1 MSVMKNLIETER
13 NKLNVYLM
21 YQVINAVKRGLS
33 DDKRERVDLD
43 NDWPNTVIYSDSEH
57 HFYWFYDVVEGSH
70 IYVHEVKCTKEN
82 VDIVLDKEYEFATIS
97 ALIQHITET
106 IHFNED

>member
-1 MSVMKNLIETER
+1 MSVMKNVIETER

-21 YQVINAVKRGLS
+21 YQVINEVKRGLS
-33 DDKRERVDLD
+33 EDKRGRVDLD
-43 NDWPNTVIYSDSEH
+43 NDWPCTVIYSDSEH
-57 HFYWFYDVVEGSH
+57 HFYWFYDVVEVSH

-82 VDIVLDKEYEFATIS
+82 IDIVLDKEYEFDTMS